1 MKKVMCIITGVIVAL
16 IVLGIM
22 LEHATY
28 LKMGSLLG
36 EYDREVEQQIAAE
49 DYEAAYLQLN
59 HLHNRLATFGGGLRI
74 LNAGH
79 LNWIGYRLE
88 ARRAE
93 LLPRLAD
100 AFPDGMTGDWSTV
113 EELEQRYIRFHGER
127 IAMRIRDKNRR
138 RMIELGIKF
147 RDADRDQPVGLL
159 PERVR
164 NAARM
169 TGSTPSPWGQVEIS
183 HPDSLEIATES
194 YPRSDAVAQTLR

>member
-1 MKKVMCIITGVIVAL
+1 MCIITGVIVAL

-22 LEHATY
+22 LEHAAY

-36 EYDREVEQQIAAE
+36 EYDREVEKQIAAE

-59 HLHNRLATFGGGLRI
+59 HLHNRLATFGGGQRI

-79 LNWIGYRLE
+79 LNWIGCRLE

-100 AFPDGMTGDWSTV
+100 AFPDGMAGDWSNVT
-113 EELEQRYIRFHGER
+113 ELEQRYIRFYGER

-138 RMIELGIKF
+138 RMIELGIEF
-147 RDADRDQPVGLL
+147 RNAVRDQPVDLL
-159 PERVR
+159 PERVGS
-164 NAARM
+164 AAQM
-169 TGSTPSPWGQVEIS
+169 TPSTPSTRAQIEVE
-183 HPDSLEIATES
+183 
-194 YPRSDAVAQTLR
+194 SDPPSDTVAQALR